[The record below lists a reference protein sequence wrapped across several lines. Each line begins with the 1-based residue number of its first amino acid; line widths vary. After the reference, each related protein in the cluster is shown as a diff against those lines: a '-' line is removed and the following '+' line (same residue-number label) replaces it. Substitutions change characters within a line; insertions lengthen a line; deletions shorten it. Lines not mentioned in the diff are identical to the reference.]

1 LAERLLG
8 DDGGDDSVSAI
19 ISVSDAVLGVEWLGQ
34 PVDDP
39 CSGFGGVQQLALPK
53 SDRYRWLFCP
63 APFGLLGCGAG
74 VPLSEAQATSRR
86 PAGRKSFDVRRE
98 S

>member
-1 LAERLLG
+1 MAERLLG
-8 DDGGDDSVSAI
+8 DGGGDDSVSAI
-19 ISVSDAVLGVEWLGQ
+19 ISVNDGVLGVEWLGQ

-63 APFGLLGCGAG
+63 APFGLLECGAG

-86 PAGRKSFDVRRE
+86 PAARKLFDVRRVT
-98 S
+98 